1 MTDPVRDAQPAQ
13 SPDAEGHPE
22 TPGLEEPAAS
32 PADLE
37 PQAGAPAATTRQHP
51 VVVYTLLRLGVLVAV
66 GAVLYLFGL
75 RDVWLVLFAFLVSGV
90 ISAFVLSRHREGAAL
105 GISTAV
111 RGINER
117 MDASARAEDDDL
129 DDDLDD
135 GSSGPPAP

>member
-1 MTDPVRDAQPAQ
+1 MTDPGRDAQPAQ
-13 SPDAEGHPE
+13 SPDAEGLPQ
-22 TPGLEEPAAS
+22 TPDQESTE
-32 PADLE
+32 
-37 PQAGAPAATTRQHP
+37 GAPAAASRRHP
-51 VVVYTLLRLGVLVAV
+51 VVVYTLMRLGLLVAV

-90 ISAFVLSRHREGAAL
+90 ISAFVLSRQRQGAAL

-129 DDDLDD
+129 DD
-135 GSSGPPAP
+135 GPAGPPAP